1 MKTDELIDML
11 ARGPDVRFE
20 ARPLRRLLVPGLIG
34 LAFCGVLMEML
45 LGMRSD
51 IGRALLLPAFWIK
64 AGFALALSAV
74 GVLAVR
80 RLSAPG
86 AWLGA
91 LPLLAGLPLLALWS
105 IAAWALWQAPQ
116 EARAA
121 LVWGQTWRV
130 CTSLIV
136 LLALPVFAAVLLA
149 MRRLAPTRLRLAG
162 AAAGLAAGAM
172 AALVYCLHCPE
183 MSPVFV
189 GIWYVLG
196 IAIMTV
202 IGALAGPRA
211 LAW

>member
-1 MKTDELIDML
+1 MKTDDLIDML
-11 ARGPDVRFE
+11 ARGPDLRLQ

-34 LAFCGVLMEML
+34 LSLCAVLMEML

-51 IGRALLLPAFWIK
+51 IGRAVLLPAFWIK
-64 AGFALALSAV
+64 AGFALALSAS
-74 GVLAVR
+74 GALAVR
-80 RLSAPG
+80 RLSVPG
-86 AWLGA
+86 AGLGA
-91 LPLLAGLPLLALWS
+91 LPLLIGLPLLVLWF
-105 IAAWALWQAPQ
+105 IAAWVLWQAPPQ
-116 EARAA
+116 ARAA

-136 LLALPVFAAVLLA
+136 LLALPVFAAALLA
-149 MRRLAPTRLRLAG
+149 MRRLAPTRLHLAG
-162 AAAGLAAGAM
+162 AAAGLASGAT

-196 IAIMTV
+196 MAIMTA
-202 IGALAGPRA
+202 IGALAGPRV